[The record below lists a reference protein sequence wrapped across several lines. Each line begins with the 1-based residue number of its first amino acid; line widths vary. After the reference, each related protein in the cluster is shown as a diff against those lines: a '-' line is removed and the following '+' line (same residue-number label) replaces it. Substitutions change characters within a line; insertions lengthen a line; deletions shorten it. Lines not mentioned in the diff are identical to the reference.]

1 MEEAEIQQKAEEIR
15 LVSKEFKSRESV
27 MILTILDTNGTL
39 TFSDIR
45 TEVGANTRIVRSRLK
60 GLLQYSLI
68 EEKDDTYAIT
78 ESGKKVLDILFEI
91 SEILQNSMIK
101 SK

>member
-1 MEEAEIQQKAEEIR
+1 MEEAEFQQKAEEIR
-15 LVSKEFKSRESV
+15 LVSKEFKNRESV
-27 MILTILDTNGTL
+27 MILTILDNGNL

-45 TEVGANTRIVRSRLK
+45 TKVGANTRIVRSRLK

-78 ESGKKVLDILFEI
+78 ESGTKVLDILFEI

>member
-1 MEEAEIQQKAEEIR
+1 MEEAEIQQKAEKMR
-15 LVSKEFKSRESV
+15 LVSKEFESRESV
-27 MILTILDTNGTL
+27 MILTILDNGTL
-39 TFSDIR
+39 TLSDIC
-45 TEVGANTRIVRSRLK
+45 TKVGANTRIVRSKLE

-68 EEKDDTYAIT
+68 EEKDNTYAIT
-78 ESGKKVLDILFEI
+78 ESGTKVLDILFEI

>member
-1 MEEAEIQQKAEEIR
+1 MEEAEIQQKAEKIR
-15 LVSKEFKSRESV
+15 LVSKEFESRESV
-27 MILTILDTNGTL
+27 MILTILDNGNL
-39 TFSDIR
+39 TFSDIH
-45 TEVGANTRIVRSRLK
+45 TKVGANTRIVRSRLK

>member
-1 MEEAEIQQKAEEIR
+1 
-15 LVSKEFKSRESV
+15 
-27 MILTILDTNGTL
+27 MILTILDNNGNLTL
-39 TFSDIR
+39 SDIC
-45 TEVGANTRIVRSRLK
+45 TKIGANTRIVRSKLE

-78 ESGKKVLDILFEI
+78 ESGTKVLDILFEI